1 MTSWIHLDPA
11 IRDYVLIP
19 IFVVVV
25 LTSVL
30 RSNLTLILGA
40 GKPPQKAPELGEL
53 KFLTMFQRLSNLKRN
68 GNFIS
73 NFAAKKALYLNSN
86 ERKGPL
92 GLLNQ
97 EPPQQ
102 LSAMEKMMQQNQ
114 DPSTALNMVKSQF
127 MFLGVHGSLGYWV
140 SHLFSGFLVAK
151 TPFPLTFKI
160 KSMLQRGVDVAALDT
175 SYVSS
180 LSWYFFIM
188 ISSSGLI
195 QLFSYLFAGVDD
207 SGIAA
212 ADDSSEMMMMA
223 SGGMMNGSNPMGGGG
238 VDIKKQMESERDSL
252 QVFSHEFS
260 LEDAEFRLCE
270 KWMSETPQE

>member
-1 MTSWIHLDPA
+1 MSSWIHLDPA

-30 RSNLTLILGA
+30 RSNLTKVFGA
-40 GKPPQKAPELGEL
+40 GKPPQKSPEISEMKYLV
-53 KFLTMFQRLSNLKRN
+53 MFQRLNNLKRN
-68 GNFIS
+68 RNYIS
-73 NFAAKKALYLNSN
+73 NFRSKKALYLNQN
-86 ERKGPL
+86 EKRGPL
-92 GLLNQ
+92 GLLQ
-97 EPPQQ
+97 REPPQQ

-114 DPSTALNMVKSQF
+114 DPSTAINMVKSQF
-127 MFLGVHGSLGYWV
+127 MFLGVHGTLGYWV

-195 QLFSYLFAGVDD
+195 QLFTYLFSANTASAVSSDD
-207 SGIAA
+207 SA
-212 ADDSSEMMMMA
+212 ELMMMA
-223 SGGMMNGSNPMGGGG
+223 SGGMMPPVNPMGPSS
-238 VDIKKQMESERDSL
+238 VDIKKQVESEKDAL
-252 QVFSHEFS
+252 QVLSHEFA
-260 LEDAEFRLCE
+260 LENAEIRLLE
-270 KWMSETPQE
+270 KWTAS

>member
-1 MTSWIHLDPA
+1 MSSWIHLDPA

-30 RSNLTLILGA
+30 RSNLTKILGA
-40 GKPPQKAPELGEL
+40 GKPHQKAPELTEL
-53 KFLTMFQRLSNLKRN
+53 KFLYMFQRLSNLKRN
-68 GNFIS
+68 GSCIS
-73 NFAAKKALYLNSN
+73 NFSGKRLVYLNSN
-86 ERKGPL
+86 ERKGPV

-127 MFLGVHGSLGYWV
+127 MFLGIHGSLGYWV

-188 ISSSGLI
+188 ISSSGLL
-195 QLFSYLFAGVDD
+195 QLVNHLFSSHDAA
-207 SGIAA
+207 SGLPVS
-212 ADDSSEMMMMA
+212 DDSSEMMMMA
-223 SGGMMNGSNPMGGGG
+223 SGGMMTGANPMAAAG
-238 VDIKKQMESERDSL
+238 VDIKKQIEAERDAL
-252 QVFSHEFS
+252 QVMTHEFS
-260 LEDAEFRLCE
+260 FENAEYQLLE
-270 KWMSETPQE
+270 KWSHQ

>member
-1 MTSWIHLDPA
+1 MDPA
-11 IRDYVLIP
+11 IRDFVLIP

-25 LTSVL
+25 LTTVL
-30 RSNLTLILGA
+30 RSNLTKVFGS
-40 GKPPQKAPELGEL
+40 GQPPQKAPALSEL
-53 KFLTMFQRLSNLKRN
+53 KYLVMFQRLANLRRN
-68 GNFIS
+68 RNYIS
-73 NFAAKKALYLNSN
+73 NFAAKKALYLNTN

-92 GLLNQ
+92 GLLQ
-97 EPPQQ
+97 REPPQQ

-127 MFLGVHGSLGYWV
+127 MFLGVHGTLGYWV

-195 QLFSYLFAGVDD
+195 QLASYLF
-207 SGIAA
+207 S
-212 ADDSSEMMMMA
+212 DSSSSLSSGQDDQSELLMMA
-223 SGGMMNGSNPMGGGG
+223 SGGMMPAMNPMGPSS
-238 VDIKKQMESERDSL
+238 VDIKKQTETERDAL
-252 QVFSHEFS
+252 QVLSHEFA
-260 LEDAEFRLCE
+260 LENSELKLME
-270 KWMSETPQE
+270 KWNSDS

>member
-1 MTSWIHLDPA
+1 MDPA
-11 IRDYVLIP
+11 IRDFVLIP

-25 LTSVL
+25 LTTVL
-30 RSNLTLILGA
+30 RSNLTRVFG
-40 GKPPQKAPELGEL
+40 GGQPPQKAPALSEMKYLV
-53 KFLTMFQRLSNLKRN
+53 MFQRLANLRRN
-68 GNFIS
+68 RNYIS
-73 NFAAKKALYLNSN
+73 NFAAKKALYLNTN

-92 GLLNQ
+92 GLLQ
-97 EPPQQ
+97 REPPQQ

-127 MFLGVHGSLGYWV
+127 MFLGVHGTLGYWV

-195 QLFSYLFAGVDD
+195 QLASYLFSDSSDPLSSGSDD
-207 SGIAA
+207 Q
-212 ADDSSEMMMMA
+212 SEMMMMA
-223 SGGMMNGSNPMGGGG
+223 SGGMMPAMNPMGPTS
-238 VDIKKQMESERDSL
+238 VDIKKQTETERDAL
-252 QVFSHEFS
+252 QVLSHEFA
-260 LEDAEFRLCE
+260 LENAEVRLLE
-270 KWMSETPQE
+270 KWNSDS

>member
-1 MTSWIHLDPA
+1 MSSWIHLDPA
-11 IRDYVLIP
+11 IRDFVLIP

-25 LTSVL
+25 LTTVL
-30 RSNLTLILGA
+30 RSNLTRVFGS
-40 GKPPQKAPELGEL
+40 GQPPQKAPALSEL
-53 KFLTMFQRLSNLKRN
+53 KYLVMFQRLANLRRN
-68 GNFIS
+68 RNYIS
-73 NFAAKKALYLNSN
+73 NFAAKKALYLNTN

-92 GLLNQ
+92 GLLQ
-97 EPPQQ
+97 REPPQQ

-127 MFLGVHGSLGYWV
+127 MFLGVHGTLGYWV

-195 QLFSYLFAGVDD
+195 QLASYLF
-207 SGIAA
+207 S
-212 ADDSSEMMMMA
+212 DSSSSLSSGSDDQSELMMMA
-223 SGGMMNGSNPMGGGG
+223 SGGMMPTMNPVGPSS
-238 VDIKKQMESERDSL
+238 VDIKKQTETERDAL
-252 QVFSHEFS
+252 QVLSHEFA
-260 LEDAEFRLCE
+260 LENSELKLLE
-270 KWMSETPQE
+270 KWNSDS